1 MTFYNLVSSTTNP
14 ISCRFSPTADD
25 IKVFSKIPESTVETL
40 DKADKLM
47 WYMVNTPYFT
57 QRLNII
63 EVTVSI
69 PDDIDVSICSV

>member
-1 MTFYNLVSSTTNP
+1 MFGKITESSVSS
-14 ISCRFSPTADD
+14 
-25 IKVFSKIPESTVETL
+25 L

-69 PDDIDVSICSV
+69 PDDIEVSRD